1 MLIRGDIK
9 RDGVEVEIVSG
20 ELSSIQAAKP
30 HTAAKLFTGGLG
42 ATLLGAEN
50 ATQLT
55 LDGANFPAWIDNER
69 VAFICEDERGVHKVA
84 AVNDVTNQWTMLPK
98 PTTDVTHLGIGSPRE
113 IVYAEKQPDATDRN
127 ASRLL
132 TRSTH
137 NTTKHLPT

>member
-1 MLIRGDIK
+1 MRISDWSSDVCSSDLPDGKRYAAMLIRGDIK

-69 VAFICEDERGVHKVA
+69 VAFIWEAERGVPQVA
-84 AVNDVTNQWTMLPK
+84 AVNVVTNHWTMLTNSDRK
-98 PTTDVTHLGIGSPRE
+98 ITSLNSSH
-113 IVYAEKQPDATDRN
+113 YCATRMP
-127 ASRLL
+127 AS
-132 TRSTH
+132 
-137 NTTKHLPT
+137 